1 MLAMQYSV
9 RLPREFDIDQVY
21 KHVSTRSPLFD
32 GFPGLKHKFYLY
44 DPEEHIYAPFYIW
57 ENTQSAQEFL
67 LHNLF
72 NGVIEAFGRPRVRSW
87 QIIEF
92 DMGISQ
98 EQPTFL
104 YTSFDKAGCQKPL
117 TEIMK
122 DEKKAHQAML
132 SREGLYANMVLLDPD
147 RWEIGRFGFWQ
158 NRANAIPV
166 TADCV
171 SEYDVLQMN
180 HELRGAA

>member
-21 KHVSTRSPLFD
+21 EHVSTRSPLFD

-57 ENTQSAQEFL
+57 ENTQSAQDFL

-92 DMGISQ
+92 DKGSCK
-98 EQPTFL
+98 EEPTFL
-104 YTSFDKAGCQKPL
+104 YTSFDKAGSQKPL
-117 TEIMK
+117 TDIMK
-122 DEKKAHQAML
+122 DEKLEHQAQL
-132 SREGLYANMVLLDPD
+132 GKAGLYANMVLLDPD
-147 RWEIGRFGFWQ
+147 RWEIGHFGFWQ
-158 NRANAIPV
+158 NRDNAV
-166 TADCV
+166 AVNADCV
-171 SEYDVLQMN
+171 TQYDVLKMN
-180 HELRGAA
+180 HELLGVA